1 MDLVVLM
8 RKARIILE
16 PYWLLSIGVCVMCG
30 LLLGVPSELNSY
42 GEAVS
47 FLLAGPLQLGLC
59 IFFLNLANG
68 IIPTFYH
75 LLDGFKPLLTILLAY
90 TLVTL
95 LTLVGFVFLVIPGFV
110 VALGFSMTYY
120 IIAENPEITFNE
132 AMEKSW
138 NLTHGFKMELF
149 ILNLRFIPWYILGL
163 LCFIVGVFAVVPWH
177 NLTLSLYYQYL
188 KEHQSAS

>member
-59 IFFLNLANG
+59 IFF
-68 IIPTFYH
+68 
-75 LLDGFKPLLTILLAY
+75 
-90 TLVTL
+90 
-95 LTLVGFVFLVIPGFV
+95 
-110 VALGFSMTYY
+110 
-120 IIAENPEITFNE
+120 
-132 AMEKSW
+132 
-138 NLTHGFKMELF
+138 
-149 ILNLRFIPWYILGL
+149 
-163 LCFIVGVFAVVPWH
+163 
-177 NLTLSLYYQYL
+177 
-188 KEHQSAS
+188 